1 MQEIKKILHVEDD
14 PSLQRLVRIAL
25 EQIGGYAVQ
34 TAADGEQGL
43 ALAAETT
50 PDLVLL
56 DLNLPGINGVET
68 LRGMRAIAA
77 LRDVPVV
84 FLTATTD
91 PELLSELSA
100 LRVSEVVIK
109 PFRPRSLVE
118 TIDRVMGDKKNGT

>member
-77 LRDVPVV
+77 LREVPVV
-84 FLTATTD
+84 FLTAHTD
-91 PELLSELSA
+91 SELLSELSA

-118 TIDRVMGDKKNGT
+118 TIDRVMGDKKNGK